1 MTVRVERTFELPVPP
16 EDVWEFL
23 ADPKRRAS
31 AISVVADYD
40 AHEGH
45 RATWHIELPI
55 PFVNKTIPVE
65 TEDVA
70 REEPRYVKFV
80 GRSSALRVTGEHEI
94 EPTEEGCRLVN
105 RFVVDGRVPG
115 IERYFKKHLDDELEN
130 LEEKL
135 QEEVGVTT

>member
-1 MTVRVERTFELPVPP
+1 MTVRVERTFELSVPP

-94 EPTEEGCRLVN
+94 EPTGKGCRLIN

-115 IERYFKKHLDDELEN
+115 IERYFKKHLDDELQN

-135 QEEVGVTT
+135 REEVGVTT